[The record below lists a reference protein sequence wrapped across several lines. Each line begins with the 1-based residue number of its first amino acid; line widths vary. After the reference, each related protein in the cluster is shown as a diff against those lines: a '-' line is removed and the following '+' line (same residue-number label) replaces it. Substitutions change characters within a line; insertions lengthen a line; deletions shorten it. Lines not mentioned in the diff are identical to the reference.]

1 MWDVTGESVAQK
13 RLPQF
18 LTLQFRPWPM
28 ECVDEAMEARAKS
41 ELAAKEKEYKKQMV
55 QREAM
60 KHIDEIRKKL
70 AWIDAF
76 RERRRRILETM
87 ETMETMGEAKKGMKD
102 RDEDMVEMWENGRG
116 VMCREVEEEVE
127 LLELKSEACLCVC
140 WKREWKGGW
149 VWKGR
154 VRVSVES
161 ERKELEI
168 LE

>member
-76 RERRRRILETM
+76 RERRRRILETI

-116 VMCREVEEEVE
+116 MMCREVEEEVE
-127 LLELKSEACLCVC
+127 LLELKSEAC
-140 WKREWKGGW
+140 
-149 VWKGR
+149 
-154 VRVSVES
+154 
-161 ERKELEI
+161 
-168 LE
+168 

>member
-70 AWIDAF
+70 GWIDAF
-76 RERRRRILETM
+76 RERRRRILETI

-116 VMCREVEEEVE
+116 MMCREVEEEVE
-127 LLELKSEACLCVC
+127 LLELKSEAC
-140 WKREWKGGW
+140 
-149 VWKGR
+149 
-154 VRVSVES
+154 
-161 ERKELEI
+161 
-168 LE
+168 

>member
-1 MWDVTGESVAQK
+1 MWDVAGESVAQK

-18 LTLQFRPWPM
+18 LTLQFRPWPL
-28 ECVDEAMEARAKS
+28 ECVDEAMEAKAKS

-70 AWIDAF
+70 GWIDAF

-87 ETMETMGEAKKGMKD
+87 ETMGGEKKAMEDKE
-102 RDEDMVEMWENGRG
+102 EDMVEMWENERR

-127 LLELKSEACLCVC
+127 LLELKIEACLCVC
-140 WKREWKGGW
+140 WKRERKGGW
-149 VWKGR
+149 ILKRR

-161 ERKELEI
+161 EWKELET